1 MAMRGWM
8 RGFLMPRGVML
19 QDMRRHGICREG
31 ASLVAGEEDSAS
43 CPRRSGEQPP
53 RDAVPPD
60 DGGAPDHE
68 PVPCRT
74 RVLVAGVAPGLPF
87 HPGCLDAGPGQGGA
101 QGNPDPAASREARSL
116 VGRSSGVPFHG
127 EVRHDGRFFPP
138 ATVSEAHGPLRS
150 VVAAEPQK
158 AVRRRGF
165 RRWHREVGAA
175 GFAAP
180 DLRQQGRMGFV
191 PRAMAARFQPGWG
204 RGHGDRQRRWSGW
217 WRASGDAGPASEQDR
232 PHEVRRWPEQAGC
245 PFRLSSDAVGTG
257 RARRH
262 AEGFRAGFRSG
273 IAICGRVEAPAPSA
287 TGSAA
292 DPERVS
298 LDRHRAWRGANG

>member
-1 MAMRGWM
+1 MAMRGRM
-8 RGFLMPRGVML
+8 RGFRMPRGIML

-31 ASLVAGEEDSAS
+31 ASLVAGEEGSAS
-43 CPRRSGEQPP
+43 CLRRSGEQPP
-53 RDAVPPD
+53 RDAAPPD

-68 PVPCRT
+68 PVPCRP
-74 RVLVAGVAPGLPF
+74 RLVVAGVAPGLPF
-87 HPGCLDAGPGQGGA
+87 HPGCLDAGPGHGGA

-138 ATVSEAHGPLRS
+138 ATASEAHGPLRS

-175 GFAAP
+175 GSAAP

-191 PRAMAARFQPGWG
+191 PRAMASRFQPGWG
-204 RGHGDRQRRWSGW
+204 RGHGDRHGGSPGW
-217 WRASGDAGPASEQDR
+217 WRAGGDAGPASGEDR
-232 PHEVRRWPEQAGC
+232 PYGVRRWPEQAGC
-245 PFRLSSDAVGTG
+245 PFRLSGDVVGAG
-257 RARRH
+257 RVRRH
-262 AEGFRAGFRSG
+262 AKGFRAGFCSG
-273 IAICGRVEAPAPSA
+273 SAICGCAEVPALLLMRP
-287 TGSAA
+287 AA
-292 DPERVS
+292 APERVS
-298 LDRHRAWRGANG
+298 LDRHRTRRGGSG